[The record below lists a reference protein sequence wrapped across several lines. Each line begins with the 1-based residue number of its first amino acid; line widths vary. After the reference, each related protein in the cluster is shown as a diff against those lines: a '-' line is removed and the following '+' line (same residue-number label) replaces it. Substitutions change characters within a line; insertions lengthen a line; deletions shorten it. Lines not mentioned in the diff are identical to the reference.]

1 LENEDMDTVNTPPG
15 IEADLQEVL
24 ECVSSGKTVDHDLKR
39 RVRERAENIRQQ
51 ILATHGIQNIGVD
64 LIREL
69 RGELP
74 DA

>member
-1 LENEDMDTVNTPPG
+1 MKTIDVPSV
-15 IEADLQEVL
+15 EADLQEVL
-24 ECVSSGKTVDHDLKR
+24 EQVAAGKPVDPEVKR
-39 RVRERAENIRQQ
+39 RVRERAELIRAQ
-51 ILATHGIQNIGVD
+51 ILATQGVQNIGVK

>member
-1 LENEDMDTVNTPPG
+1 MNTTDNV
-15 IEADLQEVL
+15 EADLQHVL
-24 ECVSSGKTVDHDLKR
+24 NRIASGKPVDTNLRR
-39 RVRERAENIRQQ
+39 RVRERAEEIRKQ
-51 ILATHGIQNIGVD
+51 ILAANGVQNIGVD

>member
-1 LENEDMDTVNTPPG
+1 MNPTDTTGV
-15 IEADLQEVL
+15 EAELQEVL
-24 ECVSSGKTVDHDLKR
+24 ARVAAGKPVDPDLKR
-39 RVRERAENIRQQ
+39 RVRERAEEIRKQ
-51 ILATHGIQNIGVD
+51 ILGIHGVQNIGVD